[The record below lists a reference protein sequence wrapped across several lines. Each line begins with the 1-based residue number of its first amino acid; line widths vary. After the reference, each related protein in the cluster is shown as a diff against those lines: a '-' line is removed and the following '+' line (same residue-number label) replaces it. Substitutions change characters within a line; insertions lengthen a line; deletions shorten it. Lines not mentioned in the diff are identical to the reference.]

1 MLRAHAFLLALA
13 LALAA
18 SAPRTLAAQLP
29 PDTIVQQTAFDG
41 CVRIHHLWKPQLAI
55 DHRTQ
60 GDSAARADAL
70 LREVFHPYREFWDR
84 TVGGSEL
91 SFLQTTDV
99 RRRLVYMNPSSG
111 LQHLRDPGAR
121 IIEATQRI
129 ATLTRQPT
137 PCTVW
142 YVAFAAGINIQ
153 QPDQWSGV
161 DLTAMIHQPDGDA
174 LEEHIRQNITR
185 RTFRH
190 SRRADPDSGRL
201 ITTVLEE
208 GIAGYVSLIDRGRGT
223 SMREV
228 LGSDENALHWTI
240 KNEKLLWDAAKP
252 QLRSRSLSLASFE
265 SAGVLNVPGLGR
277 PERILGYRIIEQY
290 VARHGADSWRDFFT
304 KPAAALLEAS
314 GYDERLAAD
323 STTFRITTNEFWL
336 NLHHFLYVLGRA
348 QNNEPDAARDAVA
361 QAPVDAERVLA
372 RLDSADQATWRA
384 AVTAYA
390 ENVSRRD
397 AVFDLQFTLVTNAL
411 KGADATTYPPYHGPN
426 MDVAEALR
434 RAAPI
439 YRDGWW
445 PEHHVANRRWAD
457 SIRTLLDTHGD
468 AMLAYIRRAYRLPW
482 PSSGF
487 PVRVVAYANWAGAY
501 STRRELLV
509 ISSLAP
515 GLQGMHGLETSFH
528 EAMHQWDD
536 SLLTIIGTHAN
547 RLGVSAPVDLA
558 HQLIFFTAGE
568 AARHAL
574 PGHVPYAERYGLW
587 KRLGPGVQPVLAELW
602 KPYLEGRGDRDAVI
616 GEIVRRIAP
625 PR

>member
-1 MLRAHAFLLALA
+1 MPPRALSLALI
-13 LALAA
+13 LALSP

-29 PDTIVQQTAFDG
+29 PDTIVQQSALND
-41 CVRIHHLWKPQLAI
+41 CVRIFHLWKPQLAI

-60 GDSAARADAL
+60 GDSATRADAL
-70 LREVFHPYREFWDR
+70 LREVFHPYRDFWDR
-84 TVGGSEL
+84 AVGGSEL
-91 SFLQTTDV
+91 SFLQATDL
-99 RRRLVYMNPSSG
+99 RRQRLYMNQSG
-111 LQHLRDPGAR
+111 ALQQLRDPGAR

-129 ATLTRQPT
+129 ATLTRRPT

-142 YVAFAAGINIQ
+142 YVAFATGINIQ
-153 QPDQWSGV
+153 QPDTWSGV
-161 DLTAMIHQPDGDA
+161 DLTAMIYQPDGDA
-174 LEEHIRQNITR
+174 LEEHVRQTVTR
-185 RTFRH
+185 RIFRI

-201 ITTVLEE
+201 ITTLLEE
-208 GIAGYVSLIDRGRGT
+208 GIVAYVSAIDRGRGT
-223 SMREV
+223 SLREG
-228 LGSDENALHWTI
+228 LGADENVLHWTTR
-240 KNEKLLWDAAKP
+240 NEKLLWDAAKP
-252 QLRSRSLSLASFE
+252 QLRSRAISFAVFE
-265 SAGVLNVPGLGR
+265 SAGVRNVPGLGR
-277 PERILGYRIIEQY
+277 PDRILGYRIVEQY

-348 QNNEPDAARDAVA
+348 QNGEADATRDAVA
-361 QAPVDAERVLA
+361 QATVDAERVLA
-372 RLDSADQATWRA
+372 RLDSADRTTWRA

-397 AVFDLQFTLVTNAL
+397 AVFDPQLTFITNAL
-411 KGADATTYPPYHGPN
+411 KGAEATMYGPYHGPT
-426 MDVAEALR
+426 MEVAGALS

-439 YRDGWW
+439 YLDGWW
-445 PEHHVANRRWAD
+445 PEHQVANRRWAD

-468 AMLAYIRRAYRLPW
+468 KMLAYIRRAYRLPW
-482 PSSGF
+482 PSSGY

-501 STRRELLV
+501 STQRELLV

-515 GLQGMHGLETSFH
+515 GMQGMHGLETSFH

-558 HQLIFFTAGE
+558 HQLIFYTAGE

-587 KRLGPGVQPVLAELW
+587 ARLGPGIQPVLAELW
-602 KPYLEGRGDRDAVI
+602 KPYLAGGGERDAVI
-616 GEIVRRIAP
+616 GEIVRRVAP